1 MVNRSVAV
9 DLPLQG
15 MRVIDLT
22 WYTSGPFCTRV
33 LADYGADVIKIERV
47 GMGDPARA
55 MPPFQDDEPGLERS
69 GLFMFLNTNKRSVTL
84 NLKDREG
91 RDILLDLIRA
101 ADALVEN
108 FSPRVLPGLGMD
120 YQSLK
125 AINPRLV
132 VTSISNFGRDG
143 PYRDWIGSDL
153 VLYGMGGPML
163 NTGSPD
169 REPLKTAGHTPSF
182 QVGAMAATATA
193 IALWGSG
200 ANGRGEH
207 VDVSYLE
214 TFMGLVDRR
223 TTNLVN
229 YEYAGD
235 ISTRPPLANSSGT
248 GIWPTKDGGYF
259 YTTVV
264 AARWAAMARM
274 IGQDGLANDPE
285 WNDPVWRSAP
295 DRIDEFGALVIS
307 WMIER
312 TKTEIRA
319 AVEEARVYGAPINTI
334 ADVLRDEHL
343 LERRFFQELNHP
355 TTGPLTFPGYNFRIT
370 TTIDGEALLPPRLR
384 APLLGEHTDEI
395 LHDDLGLTT
404 DNIEALRVKGVV

>member
-1 MVNRSVAV
+1 MFNQTGVA
-9 DLPLQG
+9 DLPLTG

-33 LADYGADVIKIERV
+33 LSDYGADVIKVERA
-47 GMGDPARA
+47 GAGDPARS

-84 NLKDREG
+84 DLKQPEG
-91 RDILLDLIRA
+91 RNVLLDLIRG

-108 FSPRVLPGLGMD
+108 FSPRVMSSLGLD
-120 YQSLK
+120 YHSLK
-125 AINPRLV
+125 VINPRLV

-143 PYRDWIGSDL
+143 PYRDWNGSDL

-182 QVGAMAATATA
+182 QVGATAATATT
-193 IALWGSG
+193 IGLWGSRASG
-200 ANGRGEH
+200 SGEH

-248 GIWPTKDGGYF
+248 GIWPTRDGGYF

-264 AARWAAMARM
+264 AARWTAMARM
-274 IGQDGLANDPE
+274 IGQDDLASDPE
-285 WNDPVWRSAP
+285 WNNPVWRSAP

-312 TKTEIRA
+312 TKKEIRA
-319 AVEEARVYGAPINTI
+319 AVEEAGVYGAPINTI
-334 ADVLRDEHL
+334 ADVVSDEHL
-343 LERRFFQELNHP
+343 LERRFFQEIDHP
-355 TTGPLTFPGYNFRIT
+355 TTGPLTFPGYSFRIT
-370 TTIDGEALLPPRLR
+370 TRTDGEVELPPRRR

-395 LHDDLGLTT
+395 LRDDLGLGSEHI
-404 DNIEALRVKGVV
+404 DALRAKGVI